1 MNHLD
6 FYISSVKALL
16 KEYAY
21 EPKYFVDT
29 YGCQQNESDS
39 EILRG
44 LCKEMG
50 YVAASEIG
58 EADLIVINTCAV
70 REHAEMRTLGNVGA
84 LSHLKKKNPDMI
96 IIMTGCMMSEEHM
109 RNKIKH
115 SFPYV
120 SGTLDTNSH
129 DRLPEMVYSFLNDKK
144 RRFYYDEERDILSA
158 TEGLPR
164 VRTNGVKAW
173 LPIMKGCNNFCSY
186 CIVPYVR
193 GREQSR
199 RAEDV
204 LCDAREILEQGH
216 KEITLLGQNVN
227 SYQGIEGGFPELLRK
242 VNDLPGDFR
251 LRFMTSHP
259 KDAGEELFKA
269 MSECEKVTGNLHLPF
284 QSGSDRILKEMNRR
298 YTSDDYLR
306 KIELARR
313 YMPDL
318 AISSDVIVG
327 FPGETEEDYL
337 LTEEMVKKVDFVSL
351 FTFIYSRR
359 KGTKA
364 AMIPDN
370 TPESVIKD
378 RFRRLVA
385 AQDEM
390 SKKNHA
396 RQVGKTVRV
405 LFDGLSR
412 EKDAITART
421 DDGRLV
427 LVKAPQKMVGNF
439 GYIRITGSTT
449 WSLVGELKE
458 DVK

>member
-1 MNHLD
+1 MMDVNY
-6 FYISSVKALL
+6 YISSVKKLIQEFADT
-16 KEYAY
+16 
-21 EPKYFVDT
+21 PKYFVDT

-44 LCKEMG
+44 LCQSMG
-50 YVAASEIG
+50 YSACSSPE
-58 EADLIVINTCAV
+58 EADLICINTCAV

-84 LSHLKKKNPDMI
+84 LSHLKKQKPDLI
-96 IIMTGCMMSEEHM
+96 IILTGCMMSEEHM
-109 RNKIKH
+109 RNKIKM

-120 SGTLDTNSH
+120 TGTLDTNSH
-129 DRLPEMVYSFLNDKK
+129 DRLPEMVYSYLNDRK
-144 RRFYYDEERDILSA
+144 RRYYYDEERDILGA

-199 RAEDV
+199 SADDV
-204 LCDAREILEQGH
+204 LRDARDILQAGH
-216 KEITLLGQNVN
+216 KEISLLGQNVN
-227 SYQGIEGGFPELLRK
+227 SYQGIDGGFPELLRRI
-242 VNDLPGDFR
+242 NDLSGDFR

-284 QSGSDRILKEMNRR
+284 QSGSDRILKEMNRK
-298 YTSDDYLR
+298 YTSSEYLG
-306 KIELARR
+306 KIEMARH

-327 FPGETEEDYL
+327 FPGETEEDYRQ
-337 LTEEMVKKVDFVSL
+337 TEDLVRKVDFVSL

-364 AMIPDN
+364 ALIPDDI
-370 TPESVIKD
+370 PESVIKN
-378 RFRRLVA
+378 RFQRLVA
-385 AQDEM
+385 VQDEM
-390 SKKNHA
+390 SRNNH
-396 RQVGKTVRV
+396 RKQVGKHLRV
-405 LFDGLSR
+405 LFDGISR

-427 LVKAPQKMVGNF
+427 LVKAPAEWIGKFGNVT
-439 GYIRITGSTT
+439 ITDSTT
-449 WSLVGELKE
+449 WSLVGKLEE
-458 DVK
+458 EVR